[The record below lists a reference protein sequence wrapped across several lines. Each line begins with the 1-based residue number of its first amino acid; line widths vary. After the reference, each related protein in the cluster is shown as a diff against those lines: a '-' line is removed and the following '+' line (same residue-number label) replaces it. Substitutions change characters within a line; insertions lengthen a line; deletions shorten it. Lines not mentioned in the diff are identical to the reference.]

1 MERPQL
7 KSTMAPRLWSRPEA
21 FQKLRCRCCSRD
33 QQMIARAYRRHRADG
48 VRYRRPPAG
57 GHRRRPLRCAAAAG
71 SPRRRRPSPRPPGT
85 PGPWRG
91 ASSPPTLGRS
101 PSRHARRARADQAP
115 SLHGA
120 DRPLEFRLRADEHA
134 KDGKDPIFRNR
145 PALVTREDIL
155 ARLNT
160 IRRARGPYA
169 ARQALGA
176 VRRVFNF
183 AADHGHAGIKVSPAA
198 NLRDKSVGLTGAM
211 IRRQRILI
219 EDEIKAVWHAASDA
233 GMFGILVKCLSE
245 DSIGPPRR
253 LAGQATA
260 NTKSQPRQQRFS
272 CRSRAQPQVAPP

>member
-1 MERPQL
+1 
-7 KSTMAPRLWSRPEA
+7 MAFGIVDLLQVGIVADRFDAPLQRDHLVVAGHHHDHPELQA
-21 FQKLRCRCCSRD
+21 LGEVH
-33 QQMIARAYRRHRADG
+33 RRHRHLAA
-48 VRYRRPPAG
+48 RR
-57 GHRRRPLRCAAAAG
+57 LDM
-71 SPRRRRPSPRPPGT
+71 
-85 PGPWRG
+85 
-91 ASSPPTLGRS
+91 LVE
-101 PSRHARRARADQAP
+101 HARNQAP
-115 SLHGA
+115 SLHSA

-134 KDGKDPIFRNR
+134 KDGKDPICRNR

-169 ARQALGA
+169 ARHALGA